1 MNLSVYNTPAQMS
14 NIINLY
20 IYWRCL
26 LCSNCHSTAHI
37 TIFFSFASN
46 CVCNAPYIFQSHNKK
61 NMTYMI
67 RRHNIHISLL
77 QVPQWHWFFNFSLFE
92 LSYYMP
98 TSICHVGTYGKR
110 RYAWIAPLKAM
121 MKTRICNKIII
132 FSKESG
138 ISKYLVTLYVT
149 DSSASILQGLVANGW
164 CFGPKG

>member
-67 RRHNIHISLL
+67 RRHNIQH
-77 QVPQWHWFFNFSLFE
+77 
-92 LSYYMP
+92 Y
-98 TSICHVGTYGKR
+98 TYTYLYCK
-110 RYAWIAPLKAM
+110 YH
-121 MKTRICNKIII
+121 
-132 FSKESG
+132 SG
-138 ISKYLVTLYVT
+138 IDFSIFLSLSCPIICPLQYVMLALMAREDT
-149 DSSASILQGLVANGW
+149 HE
-164 CFGPKG
+164 